1 MPFTYRDPSTLRE
14 MSEQQLVDSLKELAG
29 GILRE
34 LQRRGYQIQLN
45 VLSDSETAHGGTE
58 PLEISLRHAAVD

>member
-14 MSEQQLVDSLKELAG
+14 MSEQQLLDSLKELAG

-34 LQRRGYQIQLN
+34 LQRRGYEIQLN
-45 VLSDSETAHGGTE
+45 VLADSDTAHGGAE
-58 PLEISLRHAAVD
+58 PLEITLRHAAIE